1 MLAAESA
8 RGSAISSAER
18 YCEETSPRTRT
29 LAPRLILPARIASG
43 GNPFFPGYSIA
54 APKRRSAST
63 RSPIGRLCM
72 RGVPERTYS
81 PPASASTAV
90 SGRNAVPALLKRSS
104 ADLTG
109 KFPPTPCTTAESSGC
124 RSILTPRRASASSM
138 TRVSSAS
145 RRSLTRVSPRES
157 AARRSTRFEMLF
169 EPGIFTVPATR
180 AIGSRSRNFTVRAPS
195 GGQRLGGLFPL
206 LGQGGVARA
215 ARRGGRP
222 SFAATPPRR
231 LRRHPSSKE
240 GGKIQAP
247 PSFPVL
253 QPALA
258 RIARPREKRV
268 QRLRVSALDY
278 SAHPFEVS
286 LVAVELR
293 DQGLAVG
300 EADIAPHFR
309 VAPGDAGEIA
319 ESPRRIGKQLLR
331 VLLARNLVDERVG
344 EHVRQIADGRQ
355 HRIVFPGL
363 QLEDPRA
370 AGFPSRP
377 RQGECV
383 RIGSFER
390 RQHHPAPAV
399 EPDRRGFGAAL
410 LGACDRMPRDEARER
425 FLQLAPR

>member
-43 GNPFFPGYSIA
+43 GNPSFPGYSIA
-54 APKRRSAST
+54 APRRRSAST
-63 RSPIGRLCM
+63 RSPIGRLCI

-81 PPASASTAV
+81 PPANASTAV

-180 AIGSRSRNFTVRAPS
+180 AIGSRSRNFTLRAPS
-195 GGQRLGGLFPL
+195 GGQRVGGLFPL

-231 LRRHPSSKE
+231 LRRHPPSKE
-240 GGKIQAP
+240 EGKIQAP
-247 PSFPVL
+247 RSFPVL
-253 QPALA
+253 QPAVA
-258 RIARPREKRV
+258 RIARAGEKRV
-268 QRLRVSALDY
+268 QRLRVAALDY
-278 SAHPFEVS
+278 SAHPFELS
-286 LVAVELR
+286 LVTAVLGVEGVL
-293 DQGLAVG
+293 VG
-300 EADIAPHFR
+300 NADIAPHFR

-344 EHVRQIADGRQ
+344 EHVRQRADGRQ
-355 HRIVFPGL
+355 HRLAFTRL
-363 QLEDPRA
+363 QVEHPRA
-370 AGFPSRP
+370 AGFPSRA
-377 RQGECV
+377 RQSECI
-383 RIGSFER
+383 RIGSFEL

-399 EPDRRGFGAAL
+399 ESGKRAFSAAL
-410 LGACDRMPRDEARER
+410 FGACDRVTRHETRKRA
-425 FLQLAPR
+425 L